1 MSDNLNILVL
11 NDSFTVFDDVQHALE
26 EAEFLTNSTH
36 KPHSVVG
43 PATPDGQV
51 AQYLV
56 MERSRAMATA
66 ALVLETFRVMDEEPA
81 RGIN

>member
-1 MSDNLNILVL
+1 MTIGNDILVL
-11 NDSFTVFDDVQHALE
+11 NDAFTVFDDVQHALE
-26 EAEFLTNSTH
+26 EAEFLTNSTR

-43 PATPDGQV
+43 TATPDGQV
-51 AQYLV
+51 VQYLV

-66 ALVLETFRVMDEEPA
+66 ALVLETFRVMDEDNA

>member
-1 MSDNLNILVL
+1 
-11 NDSFTVFDDVQHALE
+11 
-26 EAEFLTNSTH
+26 
-36 KPHSVVG
+36 
-43 PATPDGQV
+43 V

-66 ALVLETFRVMDEEPA
+66 ALVLETFRVMDEEPT